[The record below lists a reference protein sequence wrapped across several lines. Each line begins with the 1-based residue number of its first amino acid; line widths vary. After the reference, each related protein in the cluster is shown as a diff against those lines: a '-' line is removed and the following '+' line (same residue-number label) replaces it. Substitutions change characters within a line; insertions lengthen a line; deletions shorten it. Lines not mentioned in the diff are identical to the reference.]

1 MSEKRIPFLVLKVL
15 SSVEDSVKNGL
26 YKSILINLIR

>member
-1 MSEKRIPFLVLKVL
+1 MSEKDSVLVLKVL

>member
-1 MSEKRIPFLVLKVL
+1 MSEKDSVLVLKVL

-26 YKSILINLIR
+26 YKSILIDLIR